1 MAFYRICGAPAPES
15 ERSGEVGDCLGD
27 LRGSMEIIIGGWP
40 AGGQE
45 RKQAASGAFPCL
57 PMSDSG
63 WNKTWRRCLL
73 FKLNTPD
80 VVKLGERPVVIYL
93 SDEGR
98 RVPREGGLAVADT
111 AGLT

>member
-1 MAFYRICGAPAPES
+1 
-15 ERSGEVGDCLGD
+15 
-27 LRGSMEIIIGGWP
+27 
-40 AGGQE
+40 
-45 RKQAASGAFPCL
+45 
-57 PMSDSG
+57 
-63 WNKTWRRCLL
+63 LL

>member
-1 MAFYRICGAPAPES
+1 
-15 ERSGEVGDCLGD
+15 
-27 LRGSMEIIIGGWP
+27 
-40 AGGQE
+40 
-45 RKQAASGAFPCL
+45 
-57 PMSDSG
+57 MSDSG
-63 WNKTWRRCLL
+63 WSKTWRRCLL